1 MRTEADDNLSL
12 IFDKLGYD
20 QDFGLI
26 DTKLALGYL
35 TVAIAG
41 FLFYLEKNYAFKDT
55 KLIIGG
61 SIALYGLI
69 CLVMMYFNKGVQY
82 KDNKYIGSKN
92 GKKIHV
98 FTLTESEFSPVYHV
112 KVVFDE
118 KFDAPV
124 EEKFPFTQVFDTF
137 GFINED
143 EFKSHLE
150 KILEKKSQ

>member
-1 MRTEADDNLSL
+1 MRTEADDNLPL

-26 DTKLALGYL
+26 DIKLALGYL

-41 FLFYLEKNYAFKDT
+41 FLFYLEKNYPFKDT

-69 CLVMMYFNKGVQY
+69 CLVMMYLNRGSQY
-82 KDNKYIGSKN
+82 KDNKYIGTKN
-92 GKKIHV
+92 GQKIHV
-98 FTLTESEFSPVYHV
+98 FTLTESQFSPIYNV

-118 KFDAPV
+118 KFDGAV
-124 EEKFPFTQVFDTF
+124 EDKIPFTKVFDTF
-137 GFINED
+137 GFLIED
-143 EFKSHLE
+143 EFKTHLE